1 MRLMGDL
8 FRHDCKAPRPSIR
21 HVRQITSRN
30 VGRRPARVVG
40 GGVVGGARGAALRGA
55 PRAATHVESGFS
67 ARVRRR
73 RRRTRAEKPDSRR
86 NARLPSHQPGRRRR
100 PGGAPARRRRHTL
113 RPLPARAPGARRP
126 GPPTAI
132 ESHRAL
138 RRAVARIDT
147 SFHERVTLDRP
158 VRHVGA
164 PGYLSQVFPQQ
175 VDTTFSEDLTR
186 VRPRRATRDP
196 GGTGHRIAQFAV
208 DSGFPASKPSTR
220 LPAAPSGARPG
231 LPSPADGRHRRRELG
246 LPPALHLSP
255 RRDNHAGPA
264 HLGLTCHHRRD
275 GLLRDDQGIGS
286 SRNAQEKSLVLRAF
300 LCLRYRR
307 TAPLQQVRARPAQM
321 SQGPGARRVLLTGT
335 RTGMSPAA
343 FHRPRSRA
351 PPTCATLAC
360 GARSAR
366 ERIPVH
372 HRAPSALRGRTQ
384 SHPVVRKTARSYPRH
399 TRSYATPRGRTLE
412 RL

>member
-1 MRLMGDL
+1 MDDL
-8 FRHDCKAPRPSIR
+8 FRHDCKVPRPSIR

-30 VGRRPARVVG
+30 VGRRRARVAGVG
-40 GGVVGGARGAALRGA
+40 WRTAPLMCPRPGA
-55 PRAATHVESGFS
+55 
-67 ARVRRR
+67 
-73 RRRTRAEKPDSRR
+73 
-86 NARLPSHQPGRRRR
+86 PGRRRR
-100 PGGAPARRRRHTL
+100 SRAIGRCAGPWPASTPPSTNASPWIARYGTWAPPVTCPRSSLSRSTRPSRRISPASARD
-113 RPLPARAPGARRP
+113 GRP
-126 GPPTAI
+126 GT
-132 ESHRAL
+132 RA
-138 RRAVARIDT
+138 
-147 SFHERVTLDRP
+147 
-158 VRHVGA
+158 G
-164 PGYLSQVFPQQ
+164 
-175 VDTTFSEDLTR
+175 
-186 VRPRRATRDP
+186 
-196 GGTGHRIAQFAV
+196 
-208 DSGFPASKPSTR
+208 PASASRSSPSTAASR
-220 LPAAPSGARPG
+220 RQNPQHGLPAAPSGALPG

-246 LPPALHLSP
+246 LPPALRLSP

-286 SRNAQEKSLVLRAF
+286 SRNAQEESLVLRAF

-307 TAPLQQVRARPAQM
+307 TAPLQQVRARPARM

-366 ERIPVH
+366 ERAPVH

-384 SHPVVRKTARSYPRH
+384 SHPVVRKTARSYPYR
-399 TRSYATPRGRTLE
+399 TQSYATPRGRTLE

>member
-1 MRLMGDL
+1 MIARLP
-8 FRHDCKAPRPSIR
+8 APRSGMCGRSHHEMSDGAERVSRAAGWWVVPV
-21 HVRQITSRN
+21 VRRCAAPRARPRTSSRAF
-30 VGRRPARVVG
+30 RRESG
-40 GGVVGGARGAALRGA
+40 GGVVGLA
-55 PRAATHVESGFS
+55 PKSP
-67 ARVRRR
+67 
-73 RRRTRAEKPDSRR
+73 TRAGMPDSRR
-86 NARLPSHQPGRRRR
+86 TGPGADAAREALLLDVV
-100 PGGAPARRRRHTL
+100 ATL
-113 RPLPARAPGARRP
+113 FDHFPPEPPGARRP

-158 VRHVGA
+158 VRHVGS

-246 LPPALHLSP
+246 LPPALRLSP

-300 LCLRYRR
+300 LCFRYRR
-307 TAPLQQVRARPAQM
+307 TAPLQQVRARPARM

-360 GARSAR
+360 GARGAR

-412 RL
+412 GI